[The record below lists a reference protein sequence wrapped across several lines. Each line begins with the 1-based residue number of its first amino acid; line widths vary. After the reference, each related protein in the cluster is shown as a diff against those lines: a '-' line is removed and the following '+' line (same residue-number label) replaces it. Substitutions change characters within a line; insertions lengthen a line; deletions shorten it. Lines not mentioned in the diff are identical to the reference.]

1 LQKRKGK
8 LLHLNINLD
17 WLSAKG
23 LPIIGLDIST
33 TAVKLVEL
41 SDAGKGMLRIE
52 RYVIEPLPRDAVT
65 DGNIANLDQV
75 ADALRTAWKN
85 LGTRIKNVALA
96 LPSSAVITK
105 KILAPASLTGIDL
118 ENQVEAE
125 ANQVIPFS
133 LDEVNL
139 DFQVLGPS
147 PSSPDD
153 VQILLAAARKE
164 KVEDRVAVAEAAG
177 LNAYIMDVESY
188 ATQTAYEQI
197 AHLLPNSGA
206 AQTVAIIDVGAQNM
220 HINIL
225 HDNESVY
232 LREHGFGGNQLNN
245 EISRRYGM
253 TSDEAENA
261 KRKGTL
267 PESYDMEV
275 LQPYSETLAMEI
287 GRALQLFTTSTQY
300 RKIDQI
306 LLAGGGAMIPGIDE
320 VVAQRTS
327 MPTLVVN
334 PFANM
339 AVGPNIR
346 PQALTAD
353 APSLFV
359 ACGLAMRRFDPQ

>member
-1 LQKRKGK
+1 
-8 LLHLNINLD
+8 LHLNINMD
-17 WLSAKG
+17 WLSAKS

-41 SDAGKGMLRIE
+41 SDAGKGMLRVE
-52 RYVIEPLPRDAVT
+52 RYAIEPLPKDAVT

-75 ADALRTAWKN
+75 AEAVRTAWKEM
-85 LGTRIKNVALA
+85 GTRIRNVALA

-118 ENQVEAE
+118 ENQVESE

-147 PSSPDD
+147 TGSPDD

-164 KVEDRVAVAEAAG
+164 KVEDRVAVVEAAG
-177 LNAYIMDVESY
+177 LKAMILDVESF

-206 AQTVAIIDVGAQNM
+206 GQTVAIIDVGAQNM

-225 HDNESVY
+225 NDNESVY

-253 TSDEAENA
+253 TGEEAENA
-261 KRKGTL
+261 KRKGSL
-267 PESYDMEV
+267 PESYDVEV

-300 RKIDQI
+300 RKVDQI

-320 VVAQRTS
+320 VVAQRTGA
-327 MPTLVVN
+327 PTLVVN

-339 AVGPNIR
+339 AVGSKIL

-359 ACGLAMRRFDPQ
+359 ACGLAMRRFDSQ

>member
-1 LQKRKGK
+1 
-8 LLHLNINLD
+8 LHLNINLD

-75 ADALRTAWKN
+75 ADTLRTAWKN
-85 LGTRIKNVALA
+85 LGSRVKNVALA

-105 KILAPASLTGIDL
+105 KILAPASLKGIDL

-147 PSSPDD
+147 PGSPDD

-177 LNAYIMDVESY
+177 LTAYIMDVESY

-197 AHLLPNSGA
+197 AHLLPGGGA
-206 AQTVAIIDVGAQNM
+206 GQTVAIIDVGAQNM

-225 HDNESVY
+225 NDNESVY

-300 RKIDQI
+300 HKVDQI

-327 MPTLVVN
+327 MPTMVVN

-339 AVGPNIR
+339 AVGSKIR
-346 PQALTAD
+346 PQELTAD

>member
-1 LQKRKGK
+1 M
-8 LLHLNINLD
+8 HININMD
-17 WLSAKG
+17 WLSTKG
-23 LPIIGLDIST
+23 LPILGLDIST
-33 TAVKLVEL
+33 TAIKLVEL
-41 SDAGKGMLRIE
+41 SDAGKGMLRVE
-52 RYVIEPLPRDAVT
+52 RYVIEPLPKDAVS

-75 ADALRTAWKN
+75 ADTLRHAWKT
-85 LGTRIKNVALA
+85 LGSRIKNVALA

-105 KILAPASLTGIDL
+105 KILAPASLSGIEL

-125 ANQVIPFS
+125 ANQVIPFA

-147 PSSPDD
+147 PGSPDD
-153 VQILLAAARKE
+153 MQILLAAARKE
-164 KVEDRVAVAEAAG
+164 KVEDRVAAVEAAG
-177 LNAYIMDVESY
+177 LKALIMDVESY
-188 ATQTAYEQI
+188 ATQAAYEQI
-197 AHLLPNSGA
+197 AHLLPNGGA
-206 AQTVAIIDVGAQNM
+206 GQTVAIIDVGAQNM

-225 HDNESVY
+225 NDNESVY

-245 EISRRYGM
+245 EIARRYGM
-253 TSDEAENA
+253 SGEEAENA
-261 KRKGTL
+261 KRKGSL
-267 PESYDMEV
+267 PESYELEV

-300 RKIDQI
+300 RKIDQV
-306 LLAGGGAMIPGIDE
+306 LLAGGGAMIPGLDE
-320 VVAQRTS
+320 VVAQRTGT
-327 MPTLVVN
+327 PTLVVN

-339 AVGPNIR
+339 AVASKVR

>member
-1 LQKRKGK
+1 M
-8 LLHLNINLD
+8 D
-17 WLSAKG
+17 FLSPKS
-23 LPIIGLDIST
+23 PPVIGIDIST

-41 SDAGKGMLRIE
+41 SDAGKGRLRIE
-52 RYVIEPLPRDAVT
+52 RYVIEPLPKDAVT

-75 ADALRTAWKN
+75 ADTVRTAWKN
-85 LGTRIKNVALA
+85 LRTRIKDVVLA
-96 LPSSAVITK
+96 LPSSAVISK
-105 KILAPASLTGIDL
+105 KILAPASLKGVDL
-118 ENQVEAE
+118 ENQVETE

-147 PSSPDD
+147 PSGPDD

-164 KVEDRVAVAEAAG
+164 KVEERVAAVEAAG
-177 LNAYIMDVESY
+177 LKALIMDVETY

-197 AHLLPNSGA
+197 AHLLPSEGA
-206 AQTVAIIDVGAQNM
+206 GLTVAIVDIGAQNM

-225 HDNESVY
+225 NNNESVY
-232 LREHGFGGNQLNN
+232 LREHGFGGDQLSN
-245 EISRRYGM
+245 EIARRYGM
-253 TSDEAENA
+253 SSEEAENA

-267 PESYDMEV
+267 PESYDVEV

-287 GRALQLFTTSTQY
+287 GRAMQLFTTSTQY
-300 RKIDQI
+300 RKVDQI

-320 VVAQRTS
+320 VVAQRTGT
-327 MPTLVVN
+327 PTMVVN
-334 PFANM
+334 PFTDM
-339 AVGPNIR
+339 AVGSRVR

>member
-1 LQKRKGK
+1 
-8 LLHLNINLD
+8 LHLNINLD

-23 LPIIGLDIST
+23 LPILGLDIST

-41 SDAGKGMLRIE
+41 SDAGKGMLRVE
-52 RYVIEPLPRDAVT
+52 RYVIEPLPKDAVT

-75 ADALRTAWKN
+75 ADALRTAWKD

-105 KILAPASLTGIDL
+105 KILAPASLKGIDL

-153 VQILLAAARKE
+153 MQVLLAAARKE
-164 KVEDRVAVAEAAG
+164 KVEDRVAAVEAAG
-177 LNAYIMDVESY
+177 LKALIMDVESY

-197 AHLLPNSGA
+197 AHLLPHSGA
-206 AQTVAIIDVGAQNM
+206 GQTVAIIDVGAQNM

-225 HDNESVY
+225 NDNESVY

-253 TSDEAENA
+253 TSEEAENA

-300 RKIDQI
+300 RKVDQI
-306 LLAGGGAMIPGIDE
+306 LHSIARSTRSCWP
-320 VVAQRTS
+320 VA
-327 MPTLVVN
+327 
-334 PFANM
+334 
-339 AVGPNIR
+339 
-346 PQALTAD
+346 
-353 APSLFV
+353 AP
-359 ACGLAMRRFDPQ
+359 

>member
-1 LQKRKGK
+1 
-8 LLHLNINLD
+8 LHLNINLD

-23 LPIIGLDIST
+23 LPILGLDIST

-41 SDAGKGMLRIE
+41 SDAGKGLLRVE
-52 RYVIEPLPRDAVT
+52 RYVIEPLPKDAVS

-75 ADALRTAWKN
+75 AETLRTAWKN

-105 KILAPASLTGIDL
+105 KILAPASLKGVDL
-118 ENQVEAE
+118 ENQIETE

-153 VQILLAAARKE
+153 VQVLLAAARKE
-164 KVEDRVAVAEAAG
+164 KVEDRVAAVEAAG
-177 LNAYIMDVESY
+177 LKALIMDVESY
-188 ATQTAYEQI
+188 ATQTAFEQM
-197 AHLLPNSGA
+197 AHLLPNSGEG
-206 AQTVAIIDVGAQNM
+206 QTVAIIDIGAQNM
-220 HINIL
+220 HINIFNNGEL
-225 HDNESVY
+225 VY
-232 LREHGFGGNQLNN
+232 MREHGFGGSQLNN
-245 EISRRYGM
+245 EIARRYGM
-253 TSDEAENA
+253 TTEEAENA

-267 PESYDMEV
+267 PESFDVEV

-300 RKIDQI
+300 QKVDQI
-306 LLAGGGAMIPGIDE
+306 LLAGGGAMIPGVDE
-320 VVAQRTS
+320 VVAQRTGI
-327 MPTLVVN
+327 PTMVVN
-334 PFANM
+334 PFSNM
-339 AVGPNIR
+339 TVGSKVR
-346 PQALTAD
+346 PQQLAVD

-359 ACGLAMRRFDPQ
+359 ACGLAMRRFD

>member
-1 LQKRKGK
+1 M
-8 LLHLNINLD
+8 HLNINLD

-23 LPIIGLDIST
+23 LPMLGLDIST

-41 SDAGKGMLRIE
+41 SDAGKGKLRVE
-52 RYVIEPLPRDAVT
+52 RYVIQPLPKDAVA
-65 DGNIANLDQV
+65 DGNIANIDQV
-75 ADALRTAWKN
+75 ADALRTAWRQM
-85 LGTRIKNVALA
+85 GTRIKNVALA

-105 KILAPASLTGIDL
+105 KILAPASLKGVDL
-118 ENQVEAE
+118 ENQVETE

-139 DFQVLGPS
+139 DFQALGPS
-147 PSSPDD
+147 PASPDD

-164 KVEDRVAVAEAAG
+164 KVEDRVAVVEASG
-177 LNAYIMDVESY
+177 LKALIMDVESF

-197 AHLLPNSGA
+197 SHLLANGGA
-206 AQTVAIIDVGAQNM
+206 GMTVAIIDIGAQNM

-253 TSDEAENA
+253 SSEEAENA
-261 KRKGTL
+261 KRRGTL
-267 PESYDMEV
+267 PESYDVEV

-287 GRALQLFTTSTQY
+287 GRAMQLFTTSTQY
-300 RKIDQI
+300 RQVDQI
-306 LLAGGGAMIPGIDE
+306 LLAGGGAMIPGIED
-320 VVAQRTS
+320 VVSQRTGTPA
-327 MPTLVVN
+327 MVVN

-339 AVGPNIR
+339 AVNSKIR
-346 PQALTAD
+346 PQELTAD

>member
-1 LQKRKGK
+1 M
-8 LLHLNINLD
+8 HLNISFD

-52 RYVIEPLPRDAVT
+52 RYIIEPLPKDAVM

-75 ADALRTAWKN
+75 ADTLRTAWKN
-85 LGTRIKNVALA
+85 LGTRVKNVALA

-105 KILAPASLTGIDL
+105 KILVPASLTGIDL

-139 DFQVLGPS
+139 DFQVLGAS
-147 PSSPDD
+147 PGSPDD

-177 LNAYIMDVESY
+177 LNALIMDVESY

-253 TSDEAENA
+253 TSEEAENA

-267 PESYDMEV
+267 PESYDLEV

-300 RKIDQI
+300 RKVDQI

-320 VVAQRTS
+320 IVGQRTG

-339 AVGPNIR
+339 AVGPKIR

>member
-1 LQKRKGK
+1 M
-8 LLHLNINLD
+8 HLNINLD

-23 LPIIGLDIST
+23 LPILGLDIST
-33 TAVKLVEL
+33 TAIKLVEL
-41 SDAGKGMLRIE
+41 SDAGKGMLRVE
-52 RYVIEPLPRDAVT
+52 RYVIEPLPKDAVM

-75 ADALRTAWKN
+75 ADTLRSAWKN
-85 LGTRIKNVALA
+85 LGSRIKNVALA

-105 KILAPASLTGIDL
+105 KILAPASLTGLDL
-118 ENQVEAE
+118 ENQVETE

-147 PSSPDD
+147 PGSPDD

-164 KVEDRVAVAEAAG
+164 KVEDRVAAVQAAG
-177 LNAYIMDVESY
+177 LKAMIMDVESY

-197 AHLLPNSGA
+197 AHLMPSGGA
-206 AQTVAIIDVGAQNM
+206 GITVAIIDVGAQNM

-225 HDNESVY
+225 HNNDSVY
-232 LREHGFGGNQLNN
+232 LREHGFGGSQLNN
-245 EISRRYGM
+245 EIARRYGM
-253 TSDEAENA
+253 SSEEAENA

-267 PESYDMEV
+267 PESYDVEV

-300 RKIDQI
+300 RKVDQI

-320 VVAQRTS
+320 VVAQRTGTAT
-327 MPTLVVN
+327 MVVN

-339 AVGPNIR
+339 AVGAKIR

>member
-1 LQKRKGK
+1 M
-8 LLHLNINLD
+8 NISLD
-17 WLSAKG
+17 FLSPKA

-41 SDAGKGMLRIE
+41 SEAGKGRLRVE
-52 RYVIEPLPRDAVT
+52 RYVIQPLPKDAVT

-75 ADALRTAWKN
+75 ADTVRTAWKA
-85 LGTRIKNVALA
+85 LGSRIKNVVLA
-96 LPSSAVITK
+96 LPSSAVISK
-105 KILAPASLTGIDL
+105 KILAPASLKGTDL
-118 ENQVEAE
+118 ENQVETE

-139 DFQVLGPS
+139 DFQVLGES

-164 KVEDRVAVAEAAG
+164 KVEERVAAVEAAG
-177 LNAYIMDVESY
+177 LKALIMDVESY

-197 AHLLPNSGA
+197 AHLLPGGGA
-206 AQTVAIIDVGAQNM
+206 GLTVAIIDIGAQNM

-232 LREHGFGGNQLNN
+232 LREHGFGGDQLST
-245 EISRRYGM
+245 EIARRYGM
-253 TSDEAENA
+253 SGEEAENA

-267 PESYDMEV
+267 PESYDVEV

-300 RKIDQI
+300 RKVDQI
-306 LLAGGGAMIPGIDE
+306 LLAGGGAMIAGIDD
-320 VVAQRTS
+320 VVGQRTGT
-327 MPTLVVN
+327 PTMVVN
-334 PFANM
+334 PFADM
-339 AVGPNIR
+339 AVGSKIR
-346 PQALTAD
+346 PQALSAD

-359 ACGLAMRRFDPQ
+359 ACGLAMRRFDSQ

>member
-1 LQKRKGK
+1 M
-8 LLHLNINLD
+8 D
-17 WLSAKG
+17 WLSAKS

-41 SDAGKGMLRIE
+41 SDAGKGMLRVE
-52 RYVIEPLPRDAVT
+52 RYAIEPLPKDAVT

-75 ADALRTAWKN
+75 AEALRTAWKE

-118 ENQVEAE
+118 ENQVETE

-147 PSSPDD
+147 AGSPDD

-164 KVEDRVAVAEAAG
+164 KVEDRVAVVEAAG
-177 LNAYIMDVESY
+177 LKAMIMDVESF

-206 AQTVAIIDVGAQNM
+206 GLTVAIIDVGAQNM

-225 HDNESVY
+225 NDNESVY

-253 TSDEAENA
+253 TGEEAENA
-261 KRKGTL
+261 KRKGSL
-267 PESYDMEV
+267 PESYDVEV

-320 VVAQRTS
+320 VVAQRTGAS
-327 MPTLVVN
+327 TLVVN

-339 AVGPNIR
+339 AVGPKIR

-359 ACGLAMRRFDPQ
+359 ACGLAMRRFDAQ